1 MKKSNK
7 IGFKEFVSIFFRSF
21 LIQAVWNYQSM
32 ISIGFCFALVPV
44 AKKLLQSKEERAK
57 FLYRHLNFFNAHPY
71 FSSFALGAIAK
82 IEEEQVTQNNSDYSK
97 VDRLKNAL
105 IGPLGAIGDQV
116 VWATLKP
123 ASILVGVIGVL
134 IIQNFETQ
142 LIFLLGILLLYNIPH
157 LYIRVFGML
166 KGYKFGINI
175 YKVLGVENY
184 KKFKNIYGIL
194 GAIALGVLLSFS
206 IFEYGNASLSY
217 AGIFLFS
224 VFGSY
229 VLLKYKKAFYV
240 SIILPLILSVV
251 IGVLLESL

>member
-7 IGFKEFVSIFFRSF
+7 IGIREFVSIFFRSF

-44 AKKLLQSKEERAK
+44 AKKLLKSKEERAQ

-71 FSSFALGAIAK
+71 FSSFALGAITK
-82 IEEEQVTQNNSDYSK
+82 IEEEQVTQNNNDYSK

-134 IIQNFETQ
+134 IIQDFETQ
-142 LIFLLGILLLYNIPH
+142 LLFLLGILLLYNIPH
-157 LYIRVFGML
+157 LYIRVFGIVN
-166 KGYKFGINI
+166 GYKFGFDI
-175 YKVLGVENY
+175 YKVLNIENY

-206 IFEYGNASLSY
+206 IFVYSNVSLSY

-229 VLLKYKKAFYV
+229 VMLKYKKVFYT

-251 IGVLLESL
+251 IGILLESL